1 VSYKIKENY
10 GNRTQASDVLVFRSI
25 VSLDD
30 YSQVQKINYIWTGK
44 QGRRYASESP
54 KACLFYMKNQDS
66 RLFIETSKSP
76 MFSLIR
82 ISILKYLILDWL
94 N

>member
-1 VSYKIKENY
+1 MEITP
-10 GNRTQASDVLVFRSI
+10 GFRSI

-30 YSQVQKINYIWTGK
+30 YAQVQKIDYIWTGK
-44 QGRRYASESP
+44 QDRRSASELP
-54 KACLFYMKNQDS
+54 KGYLFYMKNQDS

-76 MFSLIR
+76 MFSLTR